1 MASGSIDSGST
12 YPETYSDGL
21 QLLIQAAFLAL
32 SDKGFDLPTERAQKA
47 RLCAEKFLDWAKTH
61 QAEAGSFAT
70 TLLQSLRLCCT
81 HPRKVTYHT
90 LKERMWEKYYKL
102 CATEGFRGQWATLI
116 NNIGFQPTPIF
127 YQYVTD
133 VVMEIV
139 IKEIF
144 PVDSE
149 VQCTSTVES
158 LDFEEIN
165 ALRYTAGYILHSLS
179 KKVKKSATLY
189 KHDLLLCLEEISE
202 GILYML

>member
-1 MASGSIDSGST
+1 MASGSSSVLPVT

-21 QLLIQAAFLAL
+21 QLLIQATSSAL
-32 SDKGFDLPTERAQKA
+32 SDKGFNLPTERAQKA

-70 TLLQSLRLCCT
+70 TRLHSLRLCCT

-90 LKERMWEKYYKL
+90 LKEHMWEKYYKL

-116 NNIGFQPTPIF
+116 SNIGFQPTPIF
-127 YQYVTD
+127 YQYVID
-133 VVMEIV
+133 AMMEIV

-149 VQCTSTVES
+149 VQCTPTVES

-165 ALRYTAGYILHSLS
+165 ALRYTAGYILRSVS
-179 KKVKKSATLY
+179 KK
-189 KHDLLLCLEEISE
+189 
-202 GILYML
+202 